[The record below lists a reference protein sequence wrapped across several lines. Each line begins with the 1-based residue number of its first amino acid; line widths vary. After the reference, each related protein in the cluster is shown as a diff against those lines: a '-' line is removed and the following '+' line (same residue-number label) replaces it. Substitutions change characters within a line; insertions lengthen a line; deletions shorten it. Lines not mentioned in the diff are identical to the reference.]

1 MSKSAKRNVL
11 VLLGYG
17 AVSFAYFGAR
27 LLPHPGRV
35 LLGQGQDPQIFVW
48 SFAWWP
54 HALGH
59 GTNPLV
65 SHAIYATD
73 GYNLAWT
80 TSVPAIAVAFTP
92 LTALFGPVVSF
103 NVAAVLLPALAAWTA
118 FLLCRELTAS
128 TWASLVGGYLFG
140 FSSYVLGQQLQ
151 AHLHVTAVFLVPL
164 VVLVLVRFLRGELD
178 RRGLAWRL
186 GALLGLQLWI
196 STEVALT
203 LTLALAAGLALGF
216 WRMKATRA
224 RLRSALAPI
233 AAGYGIALLVAAPLL
248 VYALLG
254 LAGALVHAR
263 PSPEPPTPSTS
274 SPARR

>member
-1 MSKSAKRNVL
+1 MLL
-11 VLLGYG
+11 VLLGYS
-17 AVSFAYFGAR
+17 AISFAYFGAR

-35 LLGQGQDPQIFVW
+35 AARLRAGPADLRLVVRVV
-48 SFAWWP
+48 A
-54 HALGH
+54 ARARH

-92 LTALFGPVVSF
+92 VTVLFGPVVVLQRRRGAAAGARGVDGVPALPPPDGLDVG
-103 NVAAVLLPALAAWTA
+103 VARRRLPVRLLELRARPAAAGPPARHRRLPAS
-118 FLLCRELTAS
+118 R
-128 TWASLVGGYLFG
+128 
-140 FSSYVLGQQLQ
+140 SSRSCSSGSSE
-151 AHLHVTAVFLVPL
+151 
-164 VVLVLVRFLRGELD
+164 GELD

-203 LTLALAAGLALGF
+203 LTLALAAGLALAF
-216 WRMKATRA
+216 WRMRA
-224 RLRSALAPI
+224 ARPRLRSALAPI
-233 AAGYGIALLVAAPLL
+233 AAGYGLALVLAAPLL

-254 LAGALVHAR
+254 LPDRSFTAPESGTTDAVNLVL
-263 PSPEPPTPSTS
+263 
-274 SPARR
+274 PARR